1 MSYNRSTGRASG
13 KRNANPFLSGDAQN
27 LLLPVLRNDNDPNY
41 ALRSAAA
48 DQFWASLV
56 QGPAIYLNGTGR
68 SDIISLYSKE
78 LFAALSD
85 TRLPLSYKNKL
96 SKCIAGIGLSYTA
109 SGQSATFTG
118 WIFER
123 MNLPVAG
130 SKVKDADKDLR
141 NWLLTALK
149 EFVDVTP
156 SQPARL
162 RKEMQLAI
170 ATTLTQMQ
178 TFVDTMDSAD
188 YMPKTLDLFQTIAET
203 VPEQFSAS
211 FNDVVDLLVGWSI
224 DPTLPKNVAALIFD
238 TFKKLWRFW
247 MPHFGFALE
256 LSRHLLAD
264 IEALVK
270 LSCEPGQALN
280 DDAAP
285 KSTGHRSGRL
295 PSNAFVLIRCLQSIL
310 YVLTYS
316 GSPKLN
322 PDCASTL
329 ADDAS
334 GYEDYTH
341 VVAWLLS
348 VVESVGYKYRDRAWL
363 VQGFG
368 FLKFVSKALGAAF
381 MPFQKQAIRIVMLDC
396 SLFSAE
402 LAQEKKDPKSAEKD
416 LLEWMSNFSEII
428 EPWLPDLSTDL
439 LPDIT
444 RPSAS
449 PLLQDFRYAC
459 LSSVSCAERLHAII
473 TTLFEAFSA
482 SYSKTGSQT
491 LPNISDNEEDLLS
504 ECAFLSQ
511 IVMADSVGMLLQP
524 ESGYLAALGRRGT
537 QELVDILL
545 DDIHLVSSAAEL
557 ALPGFAG
564 HDVLL
569 LLCSFVIGMSK
580 ADSPRKLGYK
590 RGQLLLAAYSVA
602 RSQQFLGD
610 EEASDFGATLRTQF
624 EAIQNTLNV
633 IELSHNEKLLCMV
646 WFDELVA
653 LLTASLFAHEEEI
666 PAWIDDITEAVENCI
681 AGFMH
686 LLDLEHDPLVREEM
700 ACVWKSYGL
709 WIDSGFPR
717 LSPQTRRGRME
728 LLNELALKCM
738 DDIDPIVRHAYSEV
752 TSSFY
757 PISAAFTRGAN
768 RIKDTRQAKLE
779 LMAMPPSGTFRPKH
793 FQLVA
798 SFLGMHDRIIIG
810 DDAPPSDPPDRDDMT
825 WLQRM
830 YHACQTCSFADS
842 EIGSGSGSTHQQWEK
857 GAAHERRGS
866 LLEYWALWESARY
879 CILSRLRTPLGA
891 PLQTF
896 EAIEAS
902 LKDAIAA
909 LERYAIETATLNSG
923 LANISHQVGDLRN
936 LIISCEEWFARVRK
950 LVVTGARLA
959 GVSDLVIKHASQFL
973 IESTSGKERP
983 FALTDT
989 ADVFQIFA
997 DELIVNEEPDSLTGI
1012 GDWLQRIGLLESD
1025 ALIADEEQAIT
1036 LLKRKD
1042 AVAAAAGDMKT
1053 VTWCKSSHLLAEGRY
1068 ETALGELLEARR
1080 DTSAV
1085 RDDSAQRWF
1094 DRHIAECYL
1103 NLQDWR
1109 GLDEWQAKLQ
1119 VAGAGTG
1126 WNETARAGDH
1136 EILRLWGELSEATA
1150 QQALIFPKAMLPTLD
1165 IRPAVERGFLDAVAR
1180 SSDAHILS
1188 GLLHLDE
1195 EGPLANETVYYAAE
1209 IALTVWA
1216 REDFP
1221 CNSEL
1226 LLSARLLHLL
1236 RPATSRPHHRQ
1247 SGFGMS
1253 HDLTNLAPLQPLA
1266 LNLLFDALN
1275 VLEPASD
1282 AVGGVNML
1290 LRRIARKRGNFA
1302 CAARMAGSHSL
1313 SSMASSHLH
1322 KYEAA
1327 KLAFAVGQP
1336 VAALRTLAD
1345 LYLEPPAVAG
1355 ASALPALLESKLL
1368 VRLAEWAVQSHA
1380 VIRSDAGLADGLSA
1394 IADGEPSRQLP
1405 GTVEP
1410 PERLARQLLDKAV
1423 SKCETNQKAWF
1434 KLAGHIYRSARKAAD
1449 LAAVLNKQPDDMR
1462 HTALRELTVLI
1473 SPELESQD
1481 TTMKTFGSIISDALE
1496 NPYDLVSDDR
1506 IVEAFPHLSNALCE
1520 QALIVVRAEIST
1532 LRDQLHDAAKAY
1544 FKFLDI
1550 SCSIDT
1556 ACNANCATATLRI
1569 LRIFLKYGSVRK
1581 RVAPFFETT
1590 AVTPWKMMV
1599 PQLHSRINHP
1609 DDTVRETFAALI
1621 TRIGQVAPHL
1631 VVYHAFAEPHSS
1643 ATTVISQVLTGLRQQ
1658 EPKLLVPQVERLIKE
1673 LRRITVFW
1681 EETWLH
1687 KLASV
1692 QAEATKRLQRIEGEV
1707 RRVRGNDALSD
1718 SEKDGLVLEYYKTIM
1733 KPLINSLEKIFETTQ
1748 CTAASTPHE
1757 RWFETTYGARIR
1769 AALDS
1774 LIEPADLFAPK
1785 NTWQKFQEIHADLN
1799 RELQRV
1805 RILKLSD
1812 VSPHMA
1818 KFRNSVVPMP
1828 GHLDQNGPVTVQ
1840 SFATELHVMP
1850 SKTKPKKLLL
1860 IGSDGVTYPYL
1871 FKGLEDLHLDER
1883 IQQLLGIIN
1892 RFLLN
1897 DKAAAARNLR
1907 ARTYTVIPCGRR
1919 FGMIQWVEDVTP
1931 FFSLY
1936 KRWQQRDYSAKLLQQ
1951 KEGGTKADIP
1961 APLRSHEQFYAQ
1973 IGPALKKLGLSRKT
1987 PRLDWPLAA
1996 MREALEKLKRETPN
2010 NLISREISCG
2020 SASAHHWWTKR
2031 KTFARSIAVM
2041 SMIGYVIGL
2050 GDRHLDNILLD
2061 QASGEIVHIDFNV
2074 CFENGAKLRVPETV
2088 PFRLTQ
2094 NIHAALGVTGTD
2106 GVFRI
2111 ASEHAMRV
2119 MRDNREALLAL
2130 LEAFVY
2136 DPLVDWTR
2144 AASEEVKRREV
2155 ELNVNIGV
2163 LASRVAEKRD
2173 LIEKK
2178 IYSLL
2183 ASCGALE
2190 VSVKCAYPALD
2201 ESRSGLG
2208 KSHAS
2213 SVQEIAH
2220 IIDEL
2225 TARKVEIDRWASRH
2239 STALLSLKGPI
2250 LQACASEVFNL
2261 GPSGTFPPV
2270 APSAYMLGPS
2280 EAHMMRCVEVDQELF
2295 RVGALK
2301 TACYSR
2307 CFKHLQ
2313 LYQAL
2318 AAPVSDNLLAQDP
2331 FVQWSGLLSQLLAT
2345 PSDHAAYE
2353 RIYSH
2358 EFEESLT
2365 TQTRKAALEAVMK
2378 STWIAKEAEWQKA
2391 KEALEK
2397 FEEGAGADAME
2408 PYSAIFGTAAPY
2420 RNSDL
2425 IVESFMLSELAAL
2438 GHLMFAWIKDP
2449 TQAAEITSDIAVMV
2463 NSSALKSR
2471 NIFGDY
2477 CVHPDRLFEVHAMLA
2492 YTSVSA
2498 SIIEDVAAKS
2508 ADASQQPALHGIAP
2522 QSLVAFVSL
2531 STCIRD
2537 MAWHLADVFI
2547 PELMLLLATGDG
2559 SRTDKLMEELDAIC
2573 SRVELTFE
2581 QTSAQFQTAAK
2592 AMTGDFTAL
2601 CSRYAYRPT
2610 KTPHVVLECFGP
2622 LFGPITAAVQE
2633 LSQQLGTAETSII
2646 QNVLAAQQ
2654 VLTVQHI
2661 LRACKTYLS
2670 SSEMEV
2676 DDPTHEWAAN
2686 YDFREI
2692 MSENEVFKEA
2702 VAALKKYLDICMRE
2716 VLMKPLA
2723 KLFSK
2728 TTKRLVGKTEK
2739 STRSPAQP
2747 ATGIPFVDTALEA
2760 VQVKCSAHSD
2770 VGPTLNLMRQWHA
2783 HQCLPTLNAALQREG
2798 AAHLN
2803 KCDARLQ
2810 QRRLALY
2817 RYQLVHEAALTFPA
2831 RRAGILST
2839 STPRWQFITHI
2850 GDEIPLLVQLSN
2862 DLVSLEKI
2870 CQMTDDALGPLITWA
2885 RQDPSL
2891 ADAVEAF
2898 VQLANARHGQILIET
2913 KRVSS
2918 MIELCNN
2925 LVHFESY
2932 RVPSA
2937 STQAVAEDIIG
2948 AVRALE
2954 AVSVASSQSKP
2965 AAETPR
2971 IEEAIRELS
2980 INYTESDK
2988 LFDDVHQI
2996 ISTLLK
3002 MSGKIPAAQALR
3014 DDLQGHLSKW
3024 SEIGKLITGQLSI
3037 AKNDHSPADAESMLR
3052 IARDIKSDAEHCLKS
3067 MCAFASLRA
3076 VESSARG
3083 GNNGDPEEG
3092 RTAPLHLVLD
3102 PQATPG
3108 PNGEGPDGAD
3118 PRTGALDAEEEDQ
3131 GNLRQKSL
3139 SLPESLGQEGLDD
3152 PCSEERS
3159 GDETA
3164 DDRVPGAP
3172 QAVQE
3177 SRTSDA
3183 ASAPPLGAALP
3194 KRSQTRNAYAVG
3206 VLRRIKAK
3214 LEGSDMADQP
3224 KSDVG
3229 QQVERVISE
3238 AADEDRISTMY
3249 EGWMGWI

>member
-1 MSYNRSTGRASG
+1 M
-13 KRNANPFLSGDAQN
+13 NP
-27 LLLPVLRNDNDPNY
+27 
-41 ALRSAAA
+41 
-48 DQFWASLV
+48 
-56 QGPAIYLNGTGR
+56 T
-68 SDIISLYSKE
+68 
-78 LFAALSD
+78 
-85 TRLPLSYKNKL
+85 
-96 SKCIAGIGLSYTA
+96 
-109 SGQSATFTG
+109 
-118 WIFER
+118 
-123 MNLPVAG
+123 VAG

-149 EFVDVTP
+149 EFVDASP

-170 ATTLTQMQ
+170 ATTLTQLQ

-203 VPEQFSAS
+203 APEQFSAS

-247 MPHFGFALE
+247 MSHIGFALE

-285 KSTGHRSGRL
+285 KSTVHRSGRL

-322 PDCASTL
+322 PDCAISL

-368 FLKFVSKALGAAF
+368 LLKFVSKALGAAF
-381 MPFQKQAIRIVMLDC
+381 IPFQKQAIRIVMLDC

-402 LAQEKKDPKSAEKD
+402 LAQEKKDPKSTEKD
-416 LLEWMSNFSEII
+416 LLEWMSNYSEII

-439 LPDIT
+439 LPHFT

-449 PLLQDFRYAC
+449 PLLQDFRYQC
-459 LSSVSCAERLHAII
+459 LSSVSCTERLHAII
-473 TTLFEAFSA
+473 TTLLEALSA
-482 SYSKTGSQT
+482 SYGKTGSQT
-491 LPNISDNEEDLLS
+491 LPNISDSEEELLS
-504 ECAFLSQ
+504 ECAFLSH
-511 IVMADSVGMLLQP
+511 IIMADAVEMLRQP

-537 QELVDILL
+537 QELLDILL

-580 ADSPRKLGYK
+580 ADSVRELGYK

-610 EEASDFGATLRTQF
+610 EEASEFEATLRPQF
-624 EAIQNTLNV
+624 EAIRSTLNV
-633 IELSHNEKLLCMV
+633 IELSHNEKLLCIV

-653 LLTASLFAHEEEI
+653 LLMAPLFTHGEEI
-666 PAWIDDITEAVENCI
+666 PAWIDEITETVENCI
-681 AGFMH
+681 AGFIQ

-700 ACVWKSYGL
+700 ASVWKSYGL

-717 LSPQTRRGRME
+717 LSPQTRRGRMD

-738 DDIDPIVRHAYSEV
+738 DDIDLNVRQAYSEV
-752 TSSFY
+752 TSSFH

-768 RIKDTRQAKLE
+768 RIKDTRQAKLG

-810 DDAPPSDPPDRDDMT
+810 DDAPPSDPPDREDMT

-830 YHACQTCSFADS
+830 NGRKAQLMNDEAVYWN
-842 EIGSGSGSTHQQWEK
+842 IGLCGKVRDIAFCPDYEHRS
-857 GAAHERRGS
+857 
-866 LLEYWALWESARY
+866 
-879 CILSRLRTPLGA
+879 
-891 PLQTF
+891 TF

-902 LKDAIAA
+902 LKDAIAT
-909 LERYAIETATLNSG
+909 LERCAVETPTLNSG
-923 LANISHQVGDLRN
+923 LASISHQVGDLRN
-936 LIISCEEWFARVRK
+936 LIMFVDMLEIQFQNACEGSLHCAPAPRPSISFFYTNKRSCEEWFARVRK

-959 GVSDLVIKHASQFL
+959 GASDLVIKHASQFL
-973 IESTSGKERP
+973 IESTSGKERH
-983 FALTDT
+983 FTLSDT
-989 ADVFQIFA
+989 ADVLQIFA
-997 DELIVNEEPDSLTGI
+997 DELIVNEEPDSLIGI

-1025 ALIADEEQAIT
+1025 TLLADEEQAIT

-1042 AVAAAAGDMKT
+1042 AVVVAADDIKT
-1053 VTWCKSSHLLAEGRY
+1053 VTWCKSSHLLAEGKY
-1068 ETALGELLEARR
+1068 ETALGELLKARR

-1094 DRHIAECYL
+1094 DRHITECYL

-1109 GLDEWQAKLQ
+1109 GFDEWQAKFQ
-1119 VAGAGTG
+1119 VAGAETG
-1126 WNETARAGDH
+1126 WNDSARAGYN

-1150 QQALIFPKAMLPTLD
+1150 QQDPIIPKAMLPSLD
-1165 IRPAVERGFLDAVAR
+1165 IRPVVERGFLDAVAR

-1195 EGPLANETVYYAAE
+1195 EGPLANETVYQAGD

-1236 RPATSRPHHRQ
+1236 RPATSRPHHRR
-1247 SGFGMS
+1247 SGFGAS
-1253 HDLTNLAPLQPLA
+1253 HDLTNLAPLQPSA
-1266 LNLLFDALN
+1266 LNLLSDALN
-1275 VLEPASD
+1275 ILEPASD
-1282 AVGGVNML
+1282 AVGGVDML

-1302 CAARMAGSHSL
+1302 CAARMAASHSL
-1313 SSMASSHLH
+1313 SSMTSSHLH

-1327 KLAFAVGQP
+1327 KLAFAVGRP
-1336 VAALRTLAD
+1336 VDALRTLAD
-1345 LYLEPPAVAG
+1345 LHLEPPAVIG

-1380 VIRSDAGLADGLSA
+1380 VIRSDAGLADDLSA
-1394 IADGEPSRQLP
+1394 IADGEPSRELP
-1405 GTVEP
+1405 GAVEP

-1423 SKCETNQKAWF
+1423 GTCETNQKAWF
-1434 KLAGHIYRSARKAAD
+1434 QLAGHIYRSARKAAD

-1462 HTALRELTVLI
+1462 HAALRELTVLI

-1481 TTMKTFGSIISDALE
+1481 TTMKTFCSIISDALE

-1506 IVEAFPHLSNALCE
+1506 IVEAFPYLSKALCE
-1520 QALIVVRAEIST
+1520 QALAVVRAEIST

-1550 SCSIDT
+1550 SCSTDT

-1581 RVAPFFETT
+1581 RVAPFFGST

-1609 DDTVRETFAALI
+1609 DDTVRETFGALI
-1621 TRIGQVAPHL
+1621 ARIGQVAPHL

-1643 ATTVISQVLTGLRQQ
+1643 ATTVTSQVLTGLRQQ
-1658 EPKLLVPQVERLIKE
+1658 EPKLLVPQVEGLIKE

-1733 KPLINSLEKIFETTQ
+1733 KPLIISLEKIFETTQ

-1850 SKTKPKKLLL
+1850 SKTKPKKLQL

-1973 IGPALKKLGLSRKT
+1973 IGPALKKLGLTRKT

-2020 SASAHHWWTKR
+2020 SASAHHWWTKQ

-2190 VSVKCAYPALD
+2190 VSVKSAYPALD

-2208 KSHAS
+2208 KSLAS

-2239 STALLSLKGPI
+2239 STALLSLK
-2250 LQACASEVFNL
+2250 
-2261 GPSGTFPPV
+2261 
-2270 APSAYMLGPS
+2270 
-2280 EAHMMRCVEVDQELF
+2280 
-2295 RVGALK
+2295 
-2301 TACYSR
+2301 
-2307 CFKHLQ
+2307 
-2313 LYQAL
+2313 AL

-2345 PSDHAAYE
+2345 PSDQAAYE

-2391 KEALEK
+2391 KEALEQ

-2420 RNSDL
+2420 RNSEV

-2438 GHLMFAWIKDP
+2438 GHLIFAWIKDP
-2449 TQAAEITSDIAVMV
+2449 TQAAEITSDIAVIV
-2463 NSSALKSR
+2463 NSSALKNR

-2498 SIIEDVAAKS
+2498 SIIEDVAAKT
-2508 ADASQQPALHGIAP
+2508 ADASQQPALQGIAP

-2547 PELMLLLATGDG
+2547 PELMLLLATGHG
-2559 SRTDKLMEELDAIC
+2559 SQTDKLMEELAAIC

-2661 LRACKTYLS
+2661 LGACKTYLS
-2670 SSEMEV
+2670 SAEMEV

-2728 TTKRLVGKTEK
+2728 TTKRLVGKTGK
-2739 STRSPAQP
+2739 SARSPAQP

-2760 VQVKCSAHSD
+2760 VHVKCSAHSH

-2803 KCDARLQ
+2803 KCEARLQ
-2810 QRRLALY
+2810 QRRLALF

-2954 AVSVASSQSKP
+2954 AVSVTRSQSKP

-2988 LFDDVHQI
+2988 LFGDVHQI

-3037 AKNDHSPADAESMLR
+3037 AKKDYSPADAESMLR

-3092 RTAPLHLVLD
+3092 RTAPLHLLLD

-3108 PNGEGPDGAD
+3108 PNGEGPDGPD

-3159 GDETA
+3159 GDEGA
-3164 DDRVPGAP
+3164 DDRVSGAP
-3172 QAVQE
+3172 RAVQE

-3229 QQVERVISE
+3229 QQVERIISE
-3238 AADEDRISTMY
+3238 AADADRISTMY

>member
-1 MSYNRSTGRASG
+1 MSYNRTSGRASG
-13 KRNANPFLSGDAQN
+13 KRHANPFLSGDAQN

-56 QGPAIYLNGTGR
+56 QAPAVYLNGTGR
-68 SDIISLYSKE
+68 SDIISLYAKE

-85 TRLPLSYKNKL
+85 TRSPLAYKNKL
-96 SKCIAGIGLSYTA
+96 SKCIAGIGLSYIA

-118 WIFER
+118 WIFES
-123 MNLPVAG
+123 MSSTVAG
-130 SKVKDADKDLR
+130 SKSKDADKDLR

-149 EFVDVTP
+149 EFVDATS

-162 RKEMQLAI
+162 HKEIQIALATI
-170 ATTLTQMQ
+170 LHQMQ
-178 TFVDTMDSAD
+178 AFVDTMDSAD
-188 YMPKTLDLFQTIAET
+188 YMPKTLDLFQIIAEIA
-203 VPEQFSAS
+203 PEQFSAS
-211 FNDVVDLLVGWSI
+211 FKDVVDLLVGWSI

-238 TFKKLWRFW
+238 TFKKLWCFW
-247 MPHFGFALE
+247 MPHIGFALE
-256 LSRHLLAD
+256 LSRHLLGD
-264 IEALVK
+264 IEASVK
-270 LSCEPGQALN
+270 LSCEPRIASN
-280 DDAAP
+280 DDATP
-285 KSTGHRSGRL
+285 KSTSHRSGRL

-322 PDCASTL
+322 PDCAL
-329 ADDAS
+329 VLGDDAS
-334 GYEDYTH
+334 GYQDYTH
-341 VVAWLLS
+341 VVAWLLG
-348 VVESVGYKYRDRAWL
+348 VVESVGSKYRDRAWL

-381 MPFQKQAIRIVMLDC
+381 SPFHKQAIRIVMLDC

-428 EPWLPDLSTDL
+428 DPWLPDLSTDL
-439 LPDIT
+439 LPDFT
-444 RPSAS
+444 CPSSS

-459 LSSVSCAERLHAII
+459 LSAVLCTEKLHTIM
-473 TTLFEAFSA
+473 TTVLEALSA
-482 SYSKTGSQT
+482 SYGKTGSQT
-491 LPNISDNEEDLLS
+491 SAQISENKEELLS
-504 ECAFLSQ
+504 ECAFLARS
-511 IVMADSVGMLLQP
+511 VMADPAEMHPQP
-524 ESGYLAALGRRGT
+524 ESGYFAALVLRG
-537 QELVDILL
+537 EEVLSDILL
-545 DDIHLVSSAAEL
+545 DDIYLVSLAAEL
-557 ALPGFAG
+557 ALPGFSG

-569 LLCSFVIGMSK
+569 LLCSFVVGMTN
-580 ADSPRKLGYK
+580 ADHVRKLRYN

-602 RSQQFLGD
+602 RSEHFVGD
-610 EEASDFGATLRTQF
+610 AKASDVKSALRMQFDAIRSTLSV
-624 EAIQNTLNV
+624 N
-633 IELSHNEKLLCMV
+633 ELTHNEKLLCIV
-646 WFDELVA
+646 WFDELLA
-653 LLTASLFAHEEEI
+653 SLKASLFIHEDVI

-681 AGFMH
+681 AGFMQ
-686 LLDLEHDPLVREEM
+686 LCDFEHDPRVREQM
-700 ACVWKSYGL
+700 ACVWKSYDL
-709 WIDSGFPR
+709 WLDSGFPA
-717 LSPQTRRGRME
+717 LSLETIRGRME
-728 LLNELALKCM
+728 YLNELALKCI
-738 DDIDPIVRHAYSEV
+738 DDIDPMVRSAYSEV
-752 TSSFY
+752 ASSIH
-757 PISAAFTRGAN
+757 PVSAAFTRGEN
-768 RIKDTRQAKLE
+768 RSKATRQARLE
-779 LMAMPPSGTFRPKH
+779 LMAMPPSGTFRSKH

-798 SFLGMHDRIIIG
+798 SFLGMHDRIIVG
-810 DDAPPSDPPDRDDMT
+810 DDAPPSEPPDREDMT
-825 WLQRM
+825 WLQRV
-830 YHACQTCSFADS
+830 YHACQTCSFAES
-842 EIGSGSGSTHQQWEK
+842 EMGSGSGSRHQEWEK
-857 GAAHERRGS
+857 CAAHERCGS
-866 LLEYWALWESARY
+866 FLEYWALWESARY

-902 LKDAIAA
+902 LKDAIAT
-909 LERYAIETATLNSG
+909 LERYADETATLESG
-923 LANISHQVGDLRN
+923 LASISHQVRDLRN
-936 LIISCEEWFARVRK
+936 LIMFVDMLEIQFQNACEGSLHCAPAPRPSISFFYTNKKSCEEWFARVRK
-950 LVVTGARLA
+950 LVVTGARLSGA
-959 GVSDLVIKHASQFL
+959 SDVAIKQASQFL
-973 IESTSGKERP
+973 MESTSGKERN
-983 FALTDT
+983 FALADT
-989 ADVFQIFA
+989 ADVVRILA
-997 DELIVNEEPDSLTGI
+997 DELIVNGEPDSLIGI
-1012 GDWLQRIGLLESD
+1012 GDWMQRNGLHESD
-1025 ALIADEEQAIT
+1025 IPLEDEEQTIT

-1042 AVAAAAGDMKT
+1042 AVVAALEDVKT
-1053 VTWCKSSHLLAEGRY
+1053 VTWCKPSRLLAEGRY
-1068 ETALGELLEARR
+1068 ETALGELLKAQAN
-1080 DTSAV
+1080 TSAI
-1085 RDDSAQRWF
+1085 RDDAAQRWLN
-1094 DRHIAECYL
+1094 RHIAECYL
-1103 NLQDWR
+1103 SLQDWR
-1109 GLDEWQAKLQ
+1109 GFDEWQAKLH
-1119 VAGAGTG
+1119 VAGA
-1126 WNETARAGDH
+1126 ETALEETTRTGYN
-1136 EILRLWGELSEATA
+1136 EILGLWGELSEATA
-1150 QQALIFPKAMLPTLD
+1150 QKPIIPTAVPSTLD
-1165 IRPAVERGFLDAVAR
+1165 IRPMVERGFLDAVVQ
-1180 SSDAHILS
+1180 SSNTYVLS
-1188 GLLHLDE
+1188 GLLRLKE
-1195 EGPLANETVYYAAE
+1195 AGPLENENACHAVDV
-1209 IALTVWA
+1209 ALSMWA

-1221 CNSEL
+1221 CNSEVL
-1226 LLSARLLHLL
+1226 LGARLLHLL
-1236 RPATSRPHHRQ
+1236 QPAASRPHYRR
-1247 SGFGMS
+1247 SGLSVS
-1253 HDLTNLAPLQPLA
+1253 HDLKNLTPLKPLA
-1266 LNLLFDALN
+1266 LNLLRDSLS
-1275 VLEPASD
+1275 VLEPASN
-1282 AVGGVNML
+1282 AVGGVDML
-1290 LRRIARKRGNFA
+1290 LRRIARKRGNLA
-1302 CAARMAGSHSL
+1302 CAVRMAASDSL
-1313 SSMASSHLH
+1313 SSIAPSHLH

-1327 KLAFAVGQP
+1327 KLAFVMGQP
-1336 VAALRTLAD
+1336 ATALRTLAD
-1345 LYLEPPAVAG
+1345 LYMESPAAAG
-1355 ASALPALLESKLL
+1355 ASASPALFESKLL
-1368 VRLAEWAVQSHA
+1368 VRLAGWAVQSHG
-1380 VIRSDAGLADGLSA
+1380 VIRSDASLADDLSA
-1394 IADGEPSRQLP
+1394 IADGEPSREL
-1405 GTVEP
+1405 VEP
-1410 PERLARQLLDKAV
+1410 PERLARQLLVRAV
-1423 SKCETNQKAWF
+1423 TKDGTNQKAWF
-1434 KLAGHIYRSARKAAD
+1434 QLAGHIYRSARKAAD
-1449 LAAVLNKQPDDMR
+1449 LAAVSTRQPDDMQ
-1462 HTALRELTVLI
+1462 HAALRKITVLI
-1473 SPELESQD
+1473 SSESESQEA
-1481 TTMKTFGSIISDALE
+1481 TVKTFCSIISDALE
-1496 NPYDLVSDDR
+1496 SPYDSATDNC
-1506 IVEAFPHLSNALCE
+1506 IEEAFPHLPSVLCE
-1520 QALIVVRAEIST
+1520 QVQAVVRTETASLE
-1532 LRDQLHDAAKAY
+1532 DQLYDAAKAY

-1550 SCSIDT
+1550 TCSADT
-1556 ACNANCATATLRI
+1556 ACNANCATATLRV

-1581 RVAPFFETT
+1581 RLAPFFETT

-1609 DDTVRETFAALI
+1609 DDAVRNTFAALLS
-1621 TRIGQVAPHL
+1621 RIGQVAPHL
-1631 VVYHAFAEPHSS
+1631 IVYHAFAEPNVAKVSS
-1643 ATTVISQVLTGLRQQ
+1643 ATAVTSQVLTALRQQ
-1658 EPKLLVPQVERLIKE
+1658 EPKLLVPQVEGLIRE

-1718 SEKDGLVLEYYKTIM
+1718 SEKDGLVLEYYRTIM
-1733 KPLINSLEKIFETTQ
+1733 KPLVNSLEKIFETTQ

-1774 LIEPADLFAPK
+1774 LIEPADLSAPK

-1805 RILKLSD
+1805 RILKLAD

-1828 GHLDQNGPVTVQ
+1828 GHLGQKGPVTVQ
-1840 SFATELHVMP
+1840 SFAAELHVMP
-1850 SKTKPKKLLL
+1850 SKTKPKKLQL

-1892 RFLLN
+1892 QFLLN

-1961 APLRSHEQFYAQ
+1961 APLRSNEQFYAQ

-1987 PRLDWPLAA
+1987 PRHEWPLVA

-2010 NLISREISCG
+2010 NLISREIFCG
-2020 SASAHHWWTKR
+2020 SASAHHWWSKQ
-2031 KTFARSIAVM
+2031 KTFARSTAVM

-2119 MRDNREALLAL
+2119 MRENREALLVL

-2144 AASEEVKRREV
+2144 AASEEVKRREL

-2183 ASCGALE
+2183 ASCGAVE
-2190 VSVKCAYPALD
+2190 VSIKCAYPALD

-2208 KSHAS
+2208 KRHAS
-2213 SVQEIAH
+2213 SDEEIAQ

-2225 TARKVEIDRWASRH
+2225 AARKVEIDRWASQH
-2239 STALLSLKGPI
+2239 STALLSLKVKCSFLKLPRQEYNFYTPYWMQGPI

-2318 AAPVSDNLLAQDP
+2318 AAPVSNNLLAQDP
-2331 FVQWSGLLSQLLAT
+2331 FVRWSGLLSQVLSA
-2345 PSDHAAYE
+2345 PSDQAAYE
-2353 RIYSH
+2353 QIYSY

-2378 STWIAKEAEWQKA
+2378 STCVAKEAEWQKA
-2391 KEALEK
+2391 KEALEM

-2420 RNSDL
+2420 KNSDL
-2425 IVESFMLSELAAL
+2425 IVESFMLSELADL

-2449 TQAAEITSDIAVMV
+2449 TQAAEITSDIAAIV
-2463 NSSALKSR
+2463 NSSAMKSR
-2471 NIFGDY
+2471 NIFGNY
-2477 CVHPDRLFEVHAMLA
+2477 CIHPDRVFEVHAMLA
-2492 YTSVSA
+2492 YASVSA
-2498 SIIEDVAAKS
+2498 GIIEGVVGKTAG
-2508 ADASQQPALHGIAP
+2508 ASQPPALQGIAP
-2522 QSLVAFVSL
+2522 SSLGAFVAL
-2531 STCIRD
+2531 STCVRD
-2537 MAWHLADVFI
+2537 MAWHLADVFM
-2547 PELMLLLATGDG
+2547 PELILLLATGDG
-2559 SRTDKLMEELDAIC
+2559 SQTDKLMEEIAAIS

-2592 AMTGDFTAL
+2592 AMTRDFATL
-2601 CSRYAYRPT
+2601 CSRYAYRPGE
-2610 KTPHVVLECFGP
+2610 TPHVVLECFGP
-2622 LFGPITAAVQE
+2622 LFGPITTAVRE
-2633 LSQQLGTAETSII
+2633 LSQQLGTAEASII
-2646 QNVLAAQQ
+2646 QNVLTAQQ
-2654 VLTVQHI
+2654 VLTVQSV
-2661 LRACKTYLS
+2661 LSACRAYVS

-2702 VAALKKYLDICMRE
+2702 TSALKKYLDICMRE

-2728 TTKRLVGKTEK
+2728 TIKRLVGKTAK
-2739 STRSPAQP
+2739 SARSPAQP

-2760 VQVKCSAHSD
+2760 VQAKRSAHSD

-2810 QRRLALY
+2810 LRRLALY

-2831 RRAGILST
+2831 RRAGVLST

-2870 CQMTDDALGPLITWA
+2870 CQMTDDALGPVITWA

-2913 KRVSS
+2913 KR
-2918 MIELCNN
+2918 
-2925 LVHFESY
+2925 
-2932 RVPSA
+2932 A
-2937 STQAVAEDIIG
+2937 
-2948 AVRALE
+2948 
-2954 AVSVASSQSKP
+2954 
-2965 AAETPR
+2965 
-2971 IEEAIRELS
+2971 AIRELS
-2980 INYTESDK
+2980 ANYTESDK

-3002 MSGKIPAAQALR
+3002 MSGKIPAAQPLR
-3014 DDLQGHLSKW
+3014 DDLQSHLSKW
-3024 SEIGKLITGQLSI
+3024 SEIGKLITGQLLI
-3037 AKNDHSPADAESMLR
+3037 AKNDHSLADGESMLR

-3076 VESSARG
+3076 VESSTRG

-3108 PNGEGPDGAD
+3108 PNGEGPDGPD

-3164 DDRVPGAP
+3164 DDRAPGAP

-3177 SRTSDA
+3177 RRMSDA
-3183 ASAPPLGAALP
+3183 ASAPPVGAALP
-3194 KRSQTRNAYAVG
+3194 KGSQARNAYAVG

-3214 LEGSDMADQP
+3214 LEGRDMADEP

-3229 QQVERVISE
+3229 RQVERVISE
-3238 AADEDRISTMY
+3238 AADADRISTMY